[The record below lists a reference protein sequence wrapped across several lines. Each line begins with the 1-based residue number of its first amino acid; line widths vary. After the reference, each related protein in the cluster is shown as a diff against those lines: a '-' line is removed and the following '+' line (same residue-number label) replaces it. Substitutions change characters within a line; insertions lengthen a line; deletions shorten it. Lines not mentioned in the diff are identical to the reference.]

1 MFSDNIKEVDF
12 KFNETY
18 RSMDVLEK
26 NITIKNKAFFE
37 DYKSFC
43 QELQI
48 ENKNEIDDLNKNV
61 EKLESSNKIYIY
73 ICFCLTFMFYI
84 MKSLFTIYKEKKNCC
99 SSFDFQL
106 PL

>member
-1 MFSDNIKEVDF
+1 MILNSALSIFIFASGSKNKIDKFNKMFSDYIKEVDF

-61 EKLESSNKIYIY
+61 EKLESSNKIYI
-73 ICFCLTFMFYI
+73 FVFV
-84 MKSLFTIYKEKKNCC
+84 
-99 SSFDFQL
+99 
-106 PL
+106 

>member
-1 MFSDNIKEVDF
+1 MFSDYIKEVDF

-18 RSMDVLEK
+18 RSIDVLEK

-61 EKLESSNKIYIY
+61 EKLESSNKIYI
-73 ICFCLTFMFYI
+73 FVFV
-84 MKSLFTIYKEKKNCC
+84 
-99 SSFDFQL
+99 
-106 PL
+106 